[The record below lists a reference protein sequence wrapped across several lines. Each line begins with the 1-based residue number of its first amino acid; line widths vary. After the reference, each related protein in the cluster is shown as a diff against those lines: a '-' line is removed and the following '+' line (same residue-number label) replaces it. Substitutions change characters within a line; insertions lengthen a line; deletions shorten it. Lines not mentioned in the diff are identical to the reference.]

1 MKHMKQGLE
10 RPKRQALFAAAAL
23 ALLAL
28 PPWADPVQGE
38 DWPQWRGPNRDGISR
53 ETGLLSQWPE
63 EGPPVVWRVPGGE
76 GFSSVSVAG
85 GRAFTM
91 AASGEDEFALC
102 LDAATGKQLWKRRL
116 GEKFTEGHGNGPRS
130 TPTVEG
136 DRVFIL
142 GSRGM
147 LTALNAGNG
156 ETVWASDL
164 REVLGSGLPPWGF
177 AASPL
182 VEGELLIIQGGK
194 GGFHCI
200 AAFDKLTGAVA
211 WTSHKDGGDYSSPIA
226 VTARG
231 ARQVLSLT
239 EHALVSLAP
248 ASGEL
253 NWSYPFKENLNI
265 ATPLLVPPDQVF
277 ISAAYDKGAALV
289 EMTGEPGSLGV
300 EEVWF
305 RREMKNL
312 FSSSVLHDGHIYG
325 FDNAILKCIS
335 AATGETRWRQRGF
348 SNGSLILADG
358 HLIVLGGE
366 GELALVEAVPDSCRR
381 KAGFQVV
388 TGKCWTAPALADGRL
403 LLRNQEEIVCLD
415 LSDGG

>member
-1 MKHMKQGLE
+1 MTRVSQRLKQI
-10 RPKRQALFAAAAL
+10 AACAAGAS

-28 PPWADPVQGE
+28 PRLADPSHGE
-38 DWPQWRGPNRDGISR
+38 DWPQWRGPNRDGISP
-53 ETGLLSQWPE
+53 ETGILREWPA
-63 EGPPVVWRVPGGE
+63 EGPPVVWREPGGE
-76 GFSSVSVAG
+76 GFSGVSVAG
-85 GRAFTM
+85 DRAFTM
-91 AASGEDEFALC
+91 VAAREEEFALC
-102 LDAATGKQLWKRRL
+102 LEAATGKQLWKRRL
-116 GEKFTEGHGNGPRS
+116 DVKFTEGNGNGPRS

-136 DRVFIL
+136 DRVFFL
-142 GSRGM
+142 GSQGK
-147 LTALNAGNG
+147 LAALNAGSG
-156 ETVWASDL
+156 ETLWASNL

-182 VEGELLIIQGGK
+182 IEGELLIIQGGT
-194 GGFHCI
+194 GGSHCI
-200 AAFDKLTGAVA
+200 AAFDKGTGAVV

-289 EMTGEPGSLGV
+289 EMTGEPGALGV

-305 RREMKNL
+305 RREMKNW
-312 FSSSVLHDGHIYG
+312 FSSSVLHDGHLFG
-325 FDNAILKCIS
+325 FDKAILKCIS
-335 AATGETRWRQRGF
+335 AATGETRWRHRGF
-348 SNGSLILADG
+348 NHGSLILADG
-358 HLIVLGGE
+358 HLIVLGEE
-366 GELALVEAVPDSCRR
+366 GELALVEAVPDAYRR

-388 TGKCWTAPALADGRL
+388 TGKCWTAPSLAGGRL
-403 LLRNQEEIVCLD
+403 FLRNQEEIVSLD
-415 LSDGG
+415 LSAGG

>member
-1 MKHMKQGLE
+1 MKRMPQRL
-10 RPKRQALFAAAAL
+10 KRLAPGAAAAL

-53 ETGLLSQWPE
+53 ETGLLSQWPS

-76 GFSSVSVAG
+76 GFSSVSVAS

-91 AASGEDEFALC
+91 VASGADEFVLC
-102 LDAATGKQLWKRRL
+102 LEALTGKQLWKRRL
-116 GEKFTEGHGNGPRS
+116 DLKFTEGHGNGPRS

-136 DRVFIL
+136 DRVYFL
-142 GSRGM
+142 GSRGR
-147 LTALNAGNG
+147 LAALDADSGD
-156 ETVWASDL
+156 TVWMSDL
-164 REVLGSGLPPWGF
+164 PEVLGSGLPPWGF

-182 VEGELLIIQGGK
+182 VEGELLIIQGGSE
-194 GGFHCI
+194 GSHCI
-200 AAFDKLTGAVA
+200 AAFDKRTGAVA

-253 NWSYPFKENLNI
+253 NWRYPFKGNLNI
-265 ATPLLVPPDQVF
+265 ATPLMVTQDRVF
-277 ISAAYDKGAALV
+277 ISASYDKGAALV
-289 EMTGEPGSLGV
+289 EMTGGPGALGV

-305 RREMKNL
+305 RREMKNW
-312 FSSSVLHDGHIYG
+312 FSSSVLHAGHIYG

-335 AATGETRWRQRGF
+335 AATGETRWRHRGF
-348 SNGSLILADG
+348 NKGSLILADG
-358 HLIVLGGE
+358 HLIVLGEE
-366 GELALVEAVPDSCRR
+366 GELALVEASPDAYRR
-381 KAGFQVV
+381 KAGFQAVN
-388 TGKCWTAPALADGRL
+388 GKCWTAPSLANGRL
-403 LLRNQEEIVCLD
+403 FLRNLEEILCLD
-415 LSDGG
+415 LSAP